1 MKNLI
6 KFFITATI
14 LFTAS
19 CTTEYL
25 DSSIASEE
33 TVEVFFTTNLA
44 DSSTRAY
51 DDGENVDK
59 LYYIVCDDS
68 ETPIILNK
76 LCGTCDERGTDGK
89 FSFSLSLIKSMTY
102 NIYFWAQSSKA
113 PYSIENGVVSINY
126 ANNAVAANN
135 GELDAFYGSVT
146 LTPEEHGKTQ
156 NISLTRPF
164 AQLNALTSDGKV
176 LLRNDVESFEN
187 VRSTATVE
195 GVYSQ
200 FDLINGDV
208 VNTSRQTVTFA
219 STVIP
224 AGRKGEVTSNDDYT
238 HLSMNYLFVPERCVA
253 NVQFTFTATRTNNAI
268 IEVTTPNYN
277 DVPLKPNYK
286 TNIIGKLLTDSTEF
300 KIDVVDEWATDDQY
314 ILAGEVTLTEDLIVA
329 KPIIVAAG
337 TEAVLNLNGK
347 KIINTTESEVFGEG
361 EGIIAYGKLTIN
373 GEGTVQGSTM
383 AVWARGNKGA
393 EVTIN
398 GGTYKG
404 CADGFAKGGRSV
416 IYASSGNTIN
426 INGGTFKALTADKT
440 SYADKTNGVYAAVN
454 VADNN
459 GTINVYGGT
468 FYKQNPAAPGT
479 EPAAWN
485 AAHPNGFVAK
495 GYSSKTEDNGETYT
509 IVPPVFINPNTSLDD
524 ILAAFS
530 NGGTILLEEDIEIVP
545 DFEDTNVIFNIP
557 AGTDAHLDLNGKKI
571 TINTDEDEATKTYYT
586 FVVREGGSLTIDGD
600 GIVEATTPEPVMFY
614 PAGDLVIENGT
625 FIRHIPEG
633 YTGSVSSMFV
643 GTRPA
648 GGWETTGVTI
658 NGGYFDC
665 GYYPADLKEIDVEKL
680 ISGDETLVE
689 TVDDIAKRG
698 LPGDKNKVRVALK
711 DLTTKAFNRSY
722 NYFYVYGG
730 TFVGA
735 NPAWGDEGGWLPTTP
750 QYLRPW
756 SNYQGPL
763 IKDQEFHEDGIVL
776 PEGFAITKGT
786 HEDGR
791 PTYTVTYN
799 K

>member
-19 CTTEYL
+19 CTTENL

-33 TVEVFFTTNLA
+33 TVEVFFATNLA

-51 DDGENVDK
+51 DDGKHVNK
-59 LYYIVCDDS
+59 LYYFVCDSDNR
-68 ETPIILNK
+68 ILND

-135 GELDAFYGSVT
+135 GELDAFYGSVNI
-146 LTPEEHGKTQ
+146 TPEEHGKTQ

-164 AQLNALTSDGKV
+164 AQLNALTSDGDV

-224 AGRKGEVTSNDDYT
+224 AGREGEVTSNDNYT

-300 KIDVVDEWATDDQY
+300 NIELDGKWATKDEY
-314 ILAGEVTLTEDLIVA
+314 IIAGDVTLAEDLIASKV
-329 KPIIVAAG
+329 IVK
-337 TEAVLNLNGK
+337 EDAVLNLNGHSITSGMPYNDK
-347 KIINTTESEVFGEG
+347 MTGTDIAAITIENGATLTIEG
-361 EGIIAYGKLTIN
+361 EGTITGTEYGVYVKN
-373 GEGTVQGSTM
+373 GHVVIEGGNITAGTSAVQVNIGT
-383 AVWARGNKGA
+383 A
-393 EVTIN
+393 TIN
-398 GGTYKG
+398 GGEFSCSDDDKRYVVNCIDACWNNDTANVYIK
-404 CADGFAKGGRSV
+404 
-416 IYASSGNTIN
+416 
-426 INGGTFKALTADKT
+426 GGTFHNFDPANNAAEGPGTNFCPRGYSTKT
-440 SYADKTNGVYAAVN
+440 E
-454 VADNN
+454 NN
-459 GTINVYGGT
+459 G
-468 FYKQNPAAPGT
+468 
-479 EPAAWN
+479 
-485 AAHPNGFVAK
+485 
-495 GYSSKTEDNGETYT
+495 DTYT
-509 IVPPVFINPNTSLDD
+509 IIPPITIHDGLSYDNFLRNLHTGIYTGSVAVMLTGDITPEKTFDVPANADVYLNLNGQTITVDPEILTPN
-524 ILAAFS
+524 S
-530 NGGTILLEEDIEIVP
+530 NGSHYAFIISD
-545 DFEDTNVIFNIP
+545 
-557 AGTDAHLDLNGKKI
+557 
-571 TINTDEDEATKTYYT
+571 
-586 FVVREGGSLTIDGD
+586 GGSLTIDGD
-600 GIVEATTPEPVMFY
+600 GTVEATTPAPIMFE

-633 YTGSVSSMFV
+633 YDGDVGSMFV
-643 GTRPA
+643 GTSPA
-648 GGWETTGVTI
+648 GGRNSAGVTI
-658 NGGYFDC
+658 NGGYFDS
-665 GYYPADLKEIDVEKL
+665 GYYDKNAKDIEDILAGTK
-680 ISGDETLVE
+680 TFVE
-689 TVDDIAKRG
+689 TEDDIKKRG
-698 LPGDKNKVRVALK
+698 VKGDTNEVRVALK
-711 DLTTKAFNRSY
+711 DNCMKLFNKSS
-722 NYFYVYGG
+722 NYFRVYGG

-735 NPAWGDEGGWLPTTP
+735 NPAWGDEGCRLPTTP

-756 SNYQGPL
+756 SYYQGGF
-763 IKDQEFHEDGIVL
+763 IVGQTDHKDGIVL
-776 PEGFAITKGT
+776 PEGYSITKGT